1 MGKQVFEFPADFNP
15 QFQKEY
21 TVSGSKFTIQ
31 VQERGIV
38 PKEIAGDHAVFFWAF
53 VILVNGNRVVDGP
66 YYWSFEKRR
75 LTLENVAN
83 HLASFWG
90 TSKQV
95 EDAQGLA
102 ENNEEALNVLAFK
115 CADWMHNYFGQNEP
129 GDLRDFEIVSK
140 FMDGN
145 GWEIFLSPNY
155 ISGRILEF
163 SKRVDEEFVSITS
176 YTTDRKLKTIL

>member
-31 VQERGIV
+31 VQERGII
-38 PKEIAGDHAVFFWAF
+38 PKQVAGDHSVFFWAF

-102 ENNEEALNVLAFK
+102 ENNEEALNVLVFK
-115 CADWMHNYFGQNEP
+115 CADWMHKYFMQDDEF
-129 GDLRDFEIVSK
+129 RDFDIVSK
-140 FMDGN
+140 HMDEN
-145 GWEIFLSPNY
+145 GWEIYLSPNY
-155 ISGRILEF
+155 RTDRILRF
-163 SKRVDEEFVSITS
+163 TIADDKQFVSVTS
-176 YTTDRKLKTIL
+176 YTTDRTLKTIL